1 MEKETNINN
10 NKNNY
15 EKMNE
20 TNFNKNSNESN
31 IQNSQISNFIP
42 LNNQISNNFQN
53 NNFNLYNNNYI
64 NTENQIFNKNN
75 MNNINN
81 YYNNQNYNK
90 NDFNYNKFNNNQM
103 FREYDMNNSNNNN
116 NYDDSNA
123 KQINQEKYILNK
135 TAKNKYIQ
143 KRTNY
148 IPKNLITFSS
158 QSNNQNNPSKLN
170 QDNYMNLPNLY
181 FNNILS
187 SEYKNIF
194 DNHNSRQKKNTNNN
208 YNNSVNNEIDKNYKN
223 IINDINVNSNE
234 NEENDKSND
243 AIVFKAFTHIFD
255 TNLINVKGILTDN
268 FFFKNKCPT
277 SIIDNVQ
284 FTLNNF
290 TDMEGNII
298 SFRWK
303 KFYTLELICKKIF
316 SSKNY
321 AFYTLK
327 LINLK
332 PVNIGNLEMTFKYY
346 YNTCEN
352 NTLFIIEYHLD
363 KGILSEV
370 FKEEFLDIDM
380 KEICKSCQN
389 IINQIKRESTH
400 LSSIFFKSSK
410 KDAWNAIMNLNK
422 KNYIN
427 YMNEYDLEFYS
438 KNNEKNENNTNGIN
452 NIDKE
457 NCIQKGDIIIIK
469 RKKNKMFA
477 KLIVENIK
485 IEKEKNEIII
495 NCEEYD
501 DDIKSEDEN
510 NSENN
515 NSSIINVSIIK
526 QKIYFSIKKIKKNI
540 CFCEF
545 KHIWGEQ
552 ISEQKIIFLNYL
564 KNKSLMLFKRK
575 IEDSNETISKIQ
587 QDINKDN
594 NTLKKNKNFEI
605 NKDDIKNDQEN
616 INFFYLLCPVKK

>member
-1 MEKETNINN
+1 MIII
-10 NKNNY
+10 
-15 EKMNE
+15 
-20 TNFNKNSNESN
+20 
-31 IQNSQISNFIP
+31 IQD
-42 LNNQISNNFQN
+42 
-53 NNFNLYNNNYI
+53 
-64 NTENQIFNKNN
+64 K
-75 MNNINN
+75 
-81 YYNNQNYNK
+81 
-90 NDFNYNKFNNNQM
+90 
-103 FREYDMNNSNNNN
+103 
-116 NYDDSNA
+116 
-123 KQINQEKYILNK
+123 
-135 TAKNKYIQ
+135 
-143 KRTNY
+143 
-148 IPKNLITFSS
+148 
-158 QSNNQNNPSKLN
+158 
-170 QDNYMNLPNLY
+170 
-181 FNNILS
+181 
-187 SEYKNIF
+187 
-194 DNHNSRQKKNTNNN
+194 KKNTNNN

-223 IINDINVNSNE
+223 IINDRNVKSNE

-255 TNLINVKGILTDN
+255 TNLINVKEILIDN

-290 TDMEGNII
+290 TDREGNII

-303 KFYTLELICKKIF
+303 KFYTLELICKKRF

-422 KNYIN
+422 KSYIN

-485 IEKEKNEIII
+485 IEKEKNEIIV
-495 NCEEYD
+495 NCEECD

-564 KNKSLMLFKRK
+564 KNKSIMLFKRK
-575 IEDSNETISKIQ
+575 IEDSNESISKIQ

-594 NTLKKNKNFEI
+594 NNLKKNKNFEI
-605 NKDDIKNDQEN
+605 NKDDIKNDHEN
-616 INFFYLLCPVKK
+616 INVFYLLCPVKK